1 MSVFVLFPVDKMGNI
16 TCHVRITIT
25 YRPLLIVL
33 RTLRKYWASVYTTT
47 LPMIIVPIILELKDK
62 FAKCIYTIAL
72 MTGLWCFDSI
82 PHTVISL
89 LPQVSKQTHTYIY
102 IYKKI

>member
-1 MSVFVLFPVDKMGNI
+1 MFSVDKMGNI

-89 LPQVSKQTHTYIY
+89 LPQVSKQTYIQN
-102 IYKKI
+102 K